1 MFITRRSLAVSVVIG
16 AGVASASGQLVL
28 DTTKVFASDAE
39 LSGQYG
45 SAVAIDGH
53 LAVVGAPRNSAAG
66 SSAGA
71 AYILD
76 VSDPSNPV
84 ELFRLEAADAAPSD
98 QFGTSVAISG
108 TTVVIG
114 APGRTVDGLQGAGVA
129 FVFDALTGQQI
140 AILEPSTRESQDGF
154 GRSVAVAGGDAFVGA
169 PGSGVRGAIY
179 RFDAATGAEIID
191 LRPVDP
197 RCCLSFGQS
206 FAVSGDRLI
215 AGTPSDR
222 ATPTMINAGSVFVFD
237 LATNTQVGKFFADE
251 PAFGMKFGERVALD
265 GDIAV
270 VATTVY
276 TDNPPVFIFDLATGE
291 QTHRLVDETE
301 FGFGSA
307 VAVDDGRVLVGR
319 PSGRGTVKLYDAQS
333 GDLVGDF
340 VARDSRPN
348 QEFGNAA
355 AIDGP
360 VAIVGAAFDDDFGVW
375 NGAAYVFLPQNF
387 SGPCGPAD
395 LAEPFGSVTFFD
407 LTAFITLFVAGD
419 AGADLAEPFGTIN
432 FLDIAA
438 YLDLFNA
445 GCP

>member
-1 MFITRRSLAVSVVIG
+1 
-16 AGVASASGQLVL
+16 
-28 DTTKVFASDAE
+28 
-39 LSGQYG
+39 
-45 SAVAIDGH
+45 
-53 LAVVGAPRNSAAG
+53 
-66 SSAGA
+66 
-71 AYILD
+71 
-76 VSDPSNPV
+76 
-84 ELFRLEAADAAPSD
+84 
-98 QFGTSVAISG
+98 
-108 TTVVIG
+108 
-114 APGRTVDGLQGAGVA
+114 
-129 FVFDALTGQQI
+129 
-140 AILEPSTRESQDGF
+140 
-154 GRSVAVAGGDAFVGA
+154 
-169 PGSGVRGAIY
+169 
-179 RFDAATGAEIID
+179 
-191 LRPVDP
+191 
-197 RCCLSFGQS
+197 
-206 FAVSGDRLI
+206 
-215 AGTPSDR
+215 
-222 ATPTMINAGSVFVFD
+222 
-237 LATNTQVGKFFADE
+237 
-251 PAFGMKFGERVALD
+251 
-265 GDIAV
+265 V

-291 QTHRLVDETE
+291 QTHRLVDDTE

-307 VAVDDGRVLVGR
+307 VAVDEGRVLVGR
-319 PSGRGTVKLYDAQS
+319 PAGRGTVKLYDAQS